1 MGGSSSSQI
10 THEFQNIGNA
20 LNPNTN
26 GLTNDLNK
34 AGATIK
40 NVAVTSISTV
50 KSGVMTAVS
59 TVQNVAVPAV
69 VNEVTHV
76 IPSAIVSGST
86 QAKNVIVGS
95 LSQVPAAVSAVPVIG
110 QLPITQLVTG
120 NTGGFV
126 NSLKNEFTM
135 GVNTLGLGSVASM
148 IPGLG
153 FVNPT
158 VPQQQPQ
165 LTGGPVFLQDPNG
178 GSGGPGM
185 GSAPGETA
193 NSGYTPHYADSNGG
207 GYHLDILIPA
217 GLLLGAVVFFR

>member
-10 THEFQNIGNA
+10 THEFQNIGKA

-34 AGATIK
+34 AGGAIR

-59 TVQNVAVPAV
+59 TVQHVAVPAV

-76 IPSAIVSGST
+76 IPSAIVSSTT

-135 GVNTLGLGSVASM
+135 GVNVLGLGSVASM
-148 IPGLG
+148 IPG
-153 FVNPT
+153 VNQIYQAP
-158 VPQQQPQ
+158 PA
-165 LTGGPVFLQDPNG
+165 LTQTGPIYVDPGIVNG
-178 GSGGPGM
+178 GSDGPGT
-185 GSAPGETA
+185 GSAPGDTGGT
-193 NSGYTPHYADSNGG
+193 GYTPHYADNGG
-207 GYHLDILIPA
+207 APPMYLDMVIPGA
-217 GLLLGAVVFFR
+217 LLLGAYLFLK